1 MNEEEFIAKLKET
14 AGKMQADGI
23 DPIQIQGFIDQKKNE
38 WKAKYEGKMD
48 AAAEE
53 TATVVAD
60 QPSELG
66 LQSENGLSEQRYSH
80 PDEDRGFFD
89 ALIFEP
95 LSKGIAQGS
104 SSDEAYG
111 VFLGGDFS
119 PEALKAFRGADK
131 KVMESGMTKEGIAYE
146 AAVNKRIEAGENPI
160 LAYFKELPNNK
171 IGAAQYMIQSQ
182 TAAATAGLEN
192 PAISLTA
199 AGAGALATGAIG
211 SAASPV
217 GTAIGAG
224 IGGVRGFM
232 SGSMLALEGASRMSE
247 LAKEWFEENN
257 LDWNKDSDWQKLKND
272 EAALR
277 EIKLRGMG
285 AGLTIGA
292 AEYFG
297 GKIGGKLVSKA
308 VGAVSGKVA
317 KAATKTVGSLA
328 SEATVGGLGE
338 AGALGVMGR
347 DITSTES
354 LKEIGMESV
363 IGIVGAP
370 ITAAQATLEQAKAKN
385 KYIVNGGKT
394 TDKSK
399 VNNIISDAS
408 DKDFVNI
415 KIKSDD
421 KKVNQKI
428 KSRREK
434 IIKEDKNLI
443 KNKVEPQVITDQK
456 KKLDLAIQQTEI
468 DIANIKEQ
476 DDSLS
481 VLPFET
487 RLKDLKDKRAALD
500 EIVQYQLDELNEQES
515 MDLMDMDD
523 DISLY
528 QSIINDPM
536 SAEAAKKEAQKQ
548 LDLLKVQQVQTFMN
562 PSAID
567 TRNPSGPKNQK
578 NIDLS
583 QKTQEAYE
591 GGDIDG
597 VIKSQQGLISSIAT
611 SLWSRVPKEKQVG
624 TYEGFKAALVTSKG
638 GMLDMIN
645 SYSPEKFPGVPLAA
659 YLGDRQK
666 GLRARANRIIKELT
680 KQDFEVSTDSTEVL
694 NSFSDIETN
703 IDDIDI
709 YGPKYNSQKLGLGT
723 NLLEEASKD
732 VELATQKIENELAK
746 ADQKAKPLTQKQ
758 RQSKAEK
765 DFDSVF
771 KNKYVKRIKDKIG
784 KKLDKEKY
792 IRNNVTTLKKIAL
805 ANRDFQKGNQGIAKD
820 WNKYPPSDQAFIDYY
835 MGTDTSNIQ
844 AISDRKKS
852 LAEAVAK
859 QIGKD
864 AKDNYFEGKEA
875 ERAEIGERLG
885 IAYSEDLEV
894 KKIRIFD
901 FDDTLAKSNS
911 QVLYTLPDGT
921 TGKLNATEYAKR
933 DQELKDKGATFD
945 FSEFSKVID
954 GKKGPLFEVAQKINA
969 ARGNEDL
976 FVLTARPEDSAG
988 PIQEFL
994 KLAGLDFKKENIIGL
1009 GDGTAQAKA
1018 NWVQG
1023 KIDEGYNDFYFADD
1037 AIKNV
1042 EAVKQVLD
1050 NSEVKSKVQQAKVY
1064 QEVINDIEKELNI
1077 LISSVQQIGHWKQN
1091 VPQANVD
1098 LADQPSY
1105 NKYIGSFLS
1114 FIGHKNTKEI
1124 NLNNYDDLL
1133 QTQKELEEAANSGF
1147 ISLQGLK
1154 AGKLA
1159 NFGKKVVIKD
1169 PKTGEFISKA
1179 TAGTRKIPKQ
1189 KQERYYELSGSVE
1202 GSEGNYYKIP
1212 GEYVKN
1218 EKGKF
1223 EWKDNSSAIKEI
1235 EKIAAN
1241 VLKPDTSK
1249 GSVYWSST
1257 ADPAYLRLE
1266 KAAKENYKGQIIEGS
1281 ITRIKPLEGK
1291 NSIIVNKVLNFDK
1304 FKKLANDS
1312 QPQVKINQRIIAQ
1325 LTKDF
1330 ALSVKSGINPYVAG
1344 MLLKGAYQSTE
1355 GGIKASYEFKWMETG
1370 ELEFGESE
1378 KYTEGYRG
1386 NKERRVREEHSPPA
1400 SVFMAKL
1407 VQVALTADVD
1417 NIEAIVGDMY
1427 QDAGQ
1432 FLISFKHDE
1441 MLDNNKLGASI
1452 VEGSYVGRASGL
1464 TRILSAGIPARK
1476 LINKN
1481 GNTIADLAQ
1490 LTEGIPNVVT
1500 NEAALDALGPRVE
1513 QGLQSAVQ
1521 MQEDLNPNPELSKNE
1536 AVEAL
1541 SDMLGTIYG
1550 VDVITT
1556 KKALEEAGYSE
1567 ADVKKAL
1574 RSFGFEDSQNGYVF
1588 INSEKAGLD
1597 TPMHE
1602 FTHVWANLVFAK
1614 DPELFN
1620 AIYDKLKSHPRYN
1633 EAISRMSKGGYA
1645 NIPID
1650 SFGYKNEVMAY
1661 ILGEEGKSLYQVFA
1675 GDAEAKSLIDKFFDY
1690 IREAL
1695 GFDPT
1700 VKNFA
1705 DLNVDQVVKLAVKD
1719 IMEGNPSANF
1729 NKLQNV
1735 AEGKSWYAKAE
1746 AAQSPSAKAK
1756 ADPLVRAFN
1765 KLKLS
1770 YRTNKDLARAIND
1783 AYAEVEGLMSFMD
1796 FVKLVSKNTKEIK
1809 TGKTNQLLIAKA
1821 EIIKADKI
1829 AEENAKKQAED
1840 KVNEE
1845 QASKLQ
1851 SMFRRII
1858 YQAKG
1863 EGAKASR
1870 WFIPPNAEDFKGLLY
1885 AFLPKGQLGVDARK
1899 WMEEH
1904 LIKPYSNGIA
1914 TLDTEIL
1921 HKSKAWTDMS
1931 KGFNFEEKI
1940 GGTPYTLG
1948 DAIKVYNA
1956 LKEGVDPGIAKKK
1969 HLDALIHAV
1978 ESNSEVLN
1986 LANEV
1991 AESFPIKLESGWQT
2005 RAFAKEIYDSIN
2017 NGARKRHLETF
2028 SNNVDAIF
2036 TDATLDLIADQ
2047 YGEKYRQAIVSTL
2060 RRMKSGRNRV
2070 STDAN
2075 ANVYMNW
2082 LNRAVGTTMFLNT
2095 RSAILQLLST
2105 LNFIGKPGNNI
2116 FQATAA
2122 FANQKQWKADY
2133 NKLWNSDYLTNR
2145 RDGAKFDVLADEIAE
2160 GPQGL
2165 NKILKFGFLPTRYAD
2180 SFAIALGGAA
2190 YYRNRVNMLM
2200 KEGMSEADAEAQAM
2214 IDWRNTA
2221 EESQQSS
2228 DPSKISEIQAS
2239 AIGKIIY
2246 AFANT
2251 PFQYARIT
2259 KRKLQD
2265 IASGRSA
2272 AAGTLRTDMQSILYY
2287 SVGQA
2292 IMFNALQSGLV
2303 ALLNSDDPED
2313 DEMKKE
2319 KYALLIE
2326 RTLTSFAKSTGNPG
2340 AVASTLYAMMKEGY
2354 MQQTG
2359 QKRPDANAFAITATS
2374 ISPPLNSKIRDL
2386 AGAYRA
2392 FNKIDEDDVFTPS
2405 LDNEAL
2411 TMAGEVASFGGIP
2424 LDRVIRKARHLA
2436 AIKNEEAELWQ
2447 KIWMLAGWSSWELG
2461 VKENKDAGFKA
2472 IDFKDVDFKEVDF
2485 KEVEFKEPA
2494 FKKLKKGVA
2503 GEANRDGTIEVDPN
2517 LSPVERAKTIAHEE
2531 QHVKDMKSG
2540 VLDYDDNFVY
2550 YNKNKYERKNGKIIY
2565 KGKSYIEGD
2574 PQLPWEKRAYNA
2586 EPSTKEVKRKKLYA

>member
-1 MNEEEFIAKLKET
+1 MNEKEFIAKLKET
-14 AGKMQADGI
+14 AGRMQADGI
-23 DPIQIQGFIDQKKNE
+23 DPTQIQGFIDQKKNE
-38 WKAKYEGKMD
+38 WSAKYGGKTN

-60 QPSELG
+60 QPSELD
-66 LQSENGLSEQRYSH
+66 LQSENGLSEQ
-80 PDEDRGFFD
+80 PKDDEGFFEGLYNV
-89 ALIFEP
+89 A
-95 LSKGIAQGS
+95 SKGYASAGATGETIDVMS
-104 SSDEAYG
+104 SGYKSDEELQAYIEAKEEARSAENIIKSQQEFAEKVEKFKQEG
-111 VFLGGDFS
+111 DNGFLAGF
-119 PEALKAFRGADK
+119 KAFADDPSMGLD
-131 KVMESGMTKEGIAYE
+131 VMVSSFAGQVRAGQEAPGI
-146 AAVNKRIEAGENPI
+146 V
-160 LAYFKELPNNK
+160 
-171 IGAAQYMIQSQ
+171 
-182 TAAATAGLEN
+182 AT
-192 PAISLTA
+192 STA
-199 AGAGALATGAIG
+199 AGAAAGFAIPILGTISGGLAGARLSSMAVMEAQATFSELLDEKMQEQGLNLKSTADLRKVLDDEDAMDSIRRKAVGRGLAIG
-211 SAASPV
+211 
-217 GTAIGAG
+217 TIEAIFGKLAG
-224 IGGVRGFM
+224 STGKIVNK
-232 SGSMLALEGASRMSE
+232 ASRLS
-247 LAKEWFEENN
+247 KV
-257 LDWNKDSDWQKLKND
+257 
-272 EAALR
+272 
-277 EIKLRGMG
+277 
-285 AGLTIGA
+285 
-292 AEYFG
+292 G
-297 GKIGGKLVSKA
+297 GA
-308 VGAVSGKVA
+308 VGAVGVEAAGGMIGETAGMLVAGQELAGEEILLEGIAGTVFAPAQIAAESLNA
-317 KAATKTVGSLA
+317 KAEYRLN
-328 SEATVGGLGE
+328 GE
-338 AGALGVMGR
+338 KLNN
-347 DITSTES
+347 
-354 LKEIGMESV
+354 K
-363 IGIVGAP
+363 
-370 ITAAQATLEQAKAKN
+370 KAINEVVKN
-385 KYIVNGGKT
+385 
-394 TDKSK
+394 S
-399 VNNIISDAS
+399 SDE
-408 DKDFVNI
+408 DFVNTKINVKKDKDLSNKIQERRKNIIKNNKQAVKDKIAPKKAEELKAKINAAIKTAEIELKQVKDVDGELAAGATEI
-415 KIKSDD
+415 KIK
-421 KKVNQKI
+421 
-428 KSRREK
+428 
-434 IIKEDKNLI
+434 
-443 KNKVEPQVITDQK
+443 
-456 KKLDLAIQQTEI
+456 
-468 DIANIKEQ
+468 
-476 DDSLS
+476 
-481 VLPFET
+481 
-487 RLKDLKDKRAALD
+487 RLKQQLEEVDNH
-500 EIVQYQLDELNEQES
+500 INFQLDELNEGETLA
-515 MDLMDMDD
+515 LMNMDD
-523 DISLY
+523 DVSLY
-528 QSIINDPM
+528 QSILND
-536 SAEAAKKEAQKQ
+536 SNSSEAAKKSAEEQLSILKAAQINV
-548 LDLLKVQQVQTFMN
+548 LNNTDSADLAN
-562 PSAID
+562 P
-567 TRNPSGPKNQK
+567 NGPKSQK

-583 QKTQEAYE
+583 RKTQEAYE
-591 GGDIDG
+591 RGDMDG
-597 VIKSQQGLISSIAT
+597 VIEAQQGLISSIAT

-624 TYEGFKAALVTSKG
+624 TYDGFKTALVTSKS
-638 GMLDMIN
+638 GMLDMLA
-645 SYSPEKFPGVPLAA
+645 SYKPETGVPLAA
-659 YLGDRQK
+659 YLGDRRK
-666 GLRARANRIIKELT
+666 GLRVRANRIIKELT

-694 NSFSDIETN
+694 NSFSDSETN

-746 ADQKAKPLTQKQ
+746 ADEKAKPLTQKQ

-765 DFDSVF
+765 AFNSVF

-792 IRNNVTTLKKIAL
+792 IRDNVTTLKKIVL
-805 ANRDFQKGNQGIAKD
+805 ANRDFQKGNQGLAKN

-835 MGTDTSNIQ
+835 MGTDTSNAQ

-852 LAEAVAK
+852 LAEAVSD

-976 FVLTARPEDSAG
+976 FILTARPADSAG

-994 KLAGLDFKKENIIGL
+994 KLAGLDFKQENIIGL

-1018 NWVQG
+1018 DWVQG

-1064 QEVINDIEKELNI
+1064 QEVINEIYGLPGQNI
-1077 LISSVQQIGHWKQN
+1077 FMK
-1091 VPQANVD
+1091 
-1098 LADQPSY
+1098 DQEMIRNSDEVNSY
-1105 NKYIGSFLS
+1105 NKAWKKIAADNKVERLDRNDSNFR
-1114 FIGHKNTKEI
+1114 KNFREKFMLKHANKFPKNLWVPSIVGFYESSRNPNDSAVFGNKEGVEYQI
-1124 NLNNYDDLL
+1124 AGIEFNDN
-1133 QTQKELEEAANSGF
+1133 
-1147 ISLQGLK
+1147 ISLLPSRFVFSKDKKLK
-1154 AGKLA
+1154 TFGSGK
-1159 NFGKKVVIKD
+1159 NK
-1169 PKTGEFISKA
+1169 
-1179 TAGTRKIPKQ
+1179 
-1189 KQERYYELSGSVE
+1189 LS
-1202 GSEGNYYKIP
+1202 IQ
-1212 GEYVKN
+1212 EYVKTEDFKNN
-1218 EKGKF
+1218 EAKKLPALKNIF
-1223 EWKDNSSAIKEI
+1223 LTIEQILKD
-1235 EKIAAN
+1235 
-1241 VLKPDTSK
+1241 
-1249 GSVYWSST
+1249 
-1257 ADPAYLRLE
+1257 DPEALPY
-1266 KAAKENYKGQIIEGS
+1266 IIELLADS
-1281 ITRIKPLEGK
+1281 AK
-1291 NSIIVNKVLNFDK
+1291 NQGHFMRFLAPFKFFTKNFD
-1304 FKKLANDS
+1304 AI
-1312 QPQVKINQRIIAQ
+1312 V
-1325 LTKDF
+1325 
-1330 ALSVKSGINPYVAG
+1330 V
-1344 MLLKGAYQSTE
+1344 
-1355 GGIKASYEFKWMETG
+1355 
-1370 ELEFGESE
+1370 
-1378 KYTEGYRG
+1378 
-1386 NKERRVREEHSPPA
+1386 EEHSLPQIIVTKFLLQSA
-1400 SVFMAKL
+1400 LDGNVEQNFNYIEKNYFQGALERVHDDMLQGEFEGRKFNFKQKLLDGQMWNDSTWARYFNKL
-1407 VQVALTADVD
+1407 VES
-1417 NIEAIVGDMY
+1417 NG
-1427 QDAGQ
+1427 
-1432 FLISFKHDE
+1432 
-1441 MLDNNKLGASI
+1441 
-1452 VEGSYVGRASGL
+1452 
-1464 TRILSAGIPARK
+1464 GIPPFSYE
-1476 LINKN
+1476 LTN
-1481 GNTIADLAQ
+1481 GKTIAEEFNVTSSGVLANLEMQ
-1490 LTEGIPNVVT
+1490 
-1500 NEAALDALGPRVE
+1500 E
-1513 QGLQSAVQ
+1513 QTKSKVDDQIQSAVQ
-1521 MQEDLNPNPELSKNE
+1521 MQEDLNPDPKLSKNE
-1536 AVEAL
+1536 AIEAL

-1550 VDVITT
+1550 MDVITT

-1567 ADVKKAL
+1567 KDVNKAL
-1574 RSFGFEDSQNGYVF
+1574 RSFGFEDSENGYVF

-1597 TPMHE
+1597 TAMHE

-1620 AIYDKLKSHPRYN
+1620 AIYDKLKSHPRYA

-1645 NIPID
+1645 NIPAN

-1661 ILGEEGKSLYQVFA
+1661 ILGEEGKSLYELFE
-1675 GDAEAKSLIDKFFDY
+1675 GDAETKTLIDKFFDY
-1690 IREAL
+1690 VREAL

-1719 IMEGNPSANF
+1719 MMEGNPSANF

-1735 AEGKSWYAKAE
+1735 AEGKSWYAKSE

-1770 YRTNKDLARAIND
+1770 YRNNKDLARAIND
-1783 AYAEVEGLMSFMD
+1783 AYDEVEGLMSFMD

-1821 EIIKADKI
+1821 EIIKANKI
-1829 AEENAKKQAED
+1829 AEESTKKQAED

-1885 AFLPKGQLGVDARK
+1885 AFLPKGQLGLDARK
-1899 WMEEH
+1899 WMEEN
-1904 LIKPYSNGIA
+1904 LLKPYSNGIA

-1931 KGFNFEEKI
+1931 KGFNFEEKV

-1978 ESNSEVLN
+1978 ESNSEVLD

-2028 SNNVDAIF
+2028 SNNVDAVF

-2075 ANVYMNW
+2075 ANSYMNW

-2105 LNFIGKPGNNI
+2105 LNFLGKPGNNI

-2133 NKLWNSDYLTNR
+2133 NKLWNSDYLSNR

-2160 GPQGL
+2160 GSQGL

-2190 YYRNRVNMLM
+2190 YYRNRVNMLI

-2214 IDWRNTA
+2214 IDWRATA

-2239 AIGKIIY
+2239 SIGKIIY

-2265 IASGRSA
+2265 ITSGRSA
-2272 AAGTLRTDMQSILYY
+2272 AAGTVRTDMQSILYY

-2319 KYALLIE
+2319 KYALLLE

-2359 QKRPDANAFAITATS
+2359 KKRPDANAFAITATS
-2374 ISPPLNSKIRDL
+2374 ISPPLNSKMRDL

-2392 FNKIDEDDVFTPS
+2392 FNKIEEGDTFTPS

-2411 TMAGEVASFGGIP
+2411 TMAGEVASFGGVP

-2461 VKENKDAGFKA
+2461 VKESKDTEFKA
-2472 IDFKDVDFKEVDF
+2472 IDFKDVDFKEV
-2485 KEVEFKEPA
+2485 EFKESA
-2494 FKKLKKGVA
+2494 FKKLENGVA
-2503 GEANRDGTIEVDPN
+2503 GRANNNGTIEIDPN
-2517 LSPVERAKTIAHEE
+2517 LSPVEREKTIAHEK
-2531 QHVKDMKSG
+2531 QHMKDMKAG
-2540 VLDYDDNFVY
+2540 KLNYDDNYVY
-2550 YNKNKYERKNGKIIY
+2550 WNGRKHERKNGKIIY
-2565 KGKSYIEGD
+2565 KGKSYIEGH
-2574 PQLPWEKRAYNA
+2574 PSLPWEKKAYNA
-2586 EPSTKEVKRKKLYA
+2586 EPSTKEIKRKKLYA

>member
-1 MNEEEFIAKLKET
+1 MLYTLPNPSGKPSAENKVIFLVGAAGSGKSTLTKQLGFKDEGFSVVNRDTELERLTKEAGFPTDMSKLTYEQRAQWREMQAKAAEKSINDIAKLR
-14 AGKMQADGI
+14 
-23 DPIQIQGFIDQKKNE
+23 N
-38 WKAKYEGKMD
+38 EGKG
-48 AAAEE
+48 
-53 TATVVAD
+53 VV
-60 QPSELG
+60 
-66 LQSENGLSEQRYSH
+66 
-80 PDEDRGFFD
+80 
-89 ALIFEP
+89 I
-95 LSKGIAQGS
+95 
-104 SSDEAYG
+104 DEA
-111 VFLGGDFS
+111 
-119 PEALKAFRGADK
+119 
-131 KVMESGMTKEGIAYE
+131 
-146 AAVNKRIEAGENPI
+146 
-160 LAYFKELPNNK
+160 
-171 IGAAQYMIQSQ
+171 
-182 TAAATAGLEN
+182 
-192 PAISLTA
+192 
-199 AGAGALATGAIG
+199 G
-211 SAASPV
+211 S
-217 GTAIGAG
+217 
-224 IGGVRGFM
+224 
-232 SGSMLALEGASRMSE
+232 
-247 LAKEWFEENN
+247 
-257 LDWNKDSDWQKLKND
+257 
-272 EAALR
+272 
-277 EIKLRGMG
+277 
-285 AGLTIGA
+285 
-292 AEYFG
+292 
-297 GKIGGKLVSKA
+297 
-308 VGAVSGKVA
+308 
-317 KAATKTVGSLA
+317 
-328 SEATVGGLGE
+328 SEATVMRNLREFKQAGYDVQMIFVESSLDAALERNKNRTERSLTDVAIKNSYETVMKNKKRFSEMFKENFVEVNTNKLGINE
-338 AGALGVMGR
+338 MPPSS
-347 DITSTES
+347 ITSKINQFT
-354 LKEIGMESV
+354 KG
-363 IGIVGAP
+363 
-370 ITAAQATLEQAKAKN
+370 
-385 KYIVNGGKT
+385 
-394 TDKSK
+394 
-399 VNNIISDAS
+399 
-408 DKDFVNI
+408 FI
-415 KIKSDD
+415 K
-421 KKVNQKI
+421 
-428 KSRREK
+428 
-434 IIKEDKNLI
+434 
-443 KNKVEPQVITDQK
+443 
-456 KKLDLAIQQTEI
+456 
-468 DIANIKEQ
+468 
-476 DDSLS
+476 
-481 VLPFET
+481 
-487 RLKDLKDKRAALD
+487 
-500 EIVQYQLDELNEQES
+500 
-515 MDLMDMDD
+515 
-523 DISLY
+523 
-528 QSIINDPM
+528 
-536 SAEAAKKEAQKQ
+536 
-548 LDLLKVQQVQTFMN
+548 
-562 PSAID
+562 
-567 TRNPSGPKNQK
+567 
-578 NIDLS
+578 
-583 QKTQEAYE
+583 
-591 GGDIDG
+591 
-597 VIKSQQGLISSIAT
+597 
-611 SLWSRVPKEKQVG
+611 
-624 TYEGFKAALVTSKG
+624 
-638 GMLDMIN
+638 
-645 SYSPEKFPGVPLAA
+645 
-659 YLGDRQK
+659 
-666 GLRARANRIIKELT
+666 
-680 KQDFEVSTDSTEVL
+680 
-694 NSFSDIETN
+694 
-703 IDDIDI
+703 
-709 YGPKYNSQKLGLGT
+709 
-723 NLLEEASKD
+723 
-732 VELATQKIENELAK
+732 
-746 ADQKAKPLTQKQ
+746 
-758 RQSKAEK
+758 
-765 DFDSVF
+765 
-771 KNKYVKRIKDKIG
+771 
-784 KKLDKEKY
+784 
-792 IRNNVTTLKKIAL
+792 
-805 ANRDFQKGNQGIAKD
+805 
-820 WNKYPPSDQAFIDYY
+820 
-835 MGTDTSNIQ
+835 
-844 AISDRKKS
+844 
-852 LAEAVAK
+852 
-859 QIGKD
+859 
-864 AKDNYFEGKEA
+864 
-875 ERAEIGERLG
+875 
-885 IAYSEDLEV
+885 
-894 KKIRIFD
+894 
-901 FDDTLAKSNS
+901 
-911 QVLYTLPDGT
+911 
-921 TGKLNATEYAKR
+921 GKLNATEYAKR

-976 FVLTARPEDSAG
+976 FVLTARPADSASS
-988 PIQEFL
+988 IQEFL

-1018 NWVQG
+1018 DWVQG
-1023 KIDEGYNDFYFADD
+1023 KIDEGYNDLYFADD
-1037 AIKNV
+1037 ALKNV

-1050 NSEVKSKVQQAKVY
+1050 NSDVKGKVQQAKLY

-1077 LISSVQQIGHWKQN
+1077 LISSIQQVGHWKQN
-1091 VPQANVD
+1091 IPQANVD
-1098 LADQPSY
+1098 FADQRSY
-1105 NKYIGSFLS
+1105 NKYIESFLS
-1114 FIGHKNTKEI
+1114 FIGHKNTKKI
-1124 NLNNYDDLL
+1124 NLNNYEDLL

-1169 PKTGEFISKA
+1169 PETGEFISKA
-1179 TAGTRKIPKQ
+1179 TADTRKIPKQ
-1189 KQERYYELSGSVE
+1189 KRERYYELSGSVE
-1202 GSEGNYYKIP
+1202 GSEGNYYKVP
-1212 GEYVKN
+1212 GKYVKN
-1218 EKGKF
+1218 EKGKYD
-1223 EWKDNSSAIKEI
+1223 WVKDGPAVKKI

-1241 VLKPDTSK
+1241 VLKPDR

-1257 ADPAYLRLE
+1257 VDPAYIRLE
-1266 KAAKENYKGQIIEGS
+1266 KAAKENYKGEIIEGK
-1281 ITRIKPLEGK
+1281 ILRKKPLEGK
-1291 NSIIVNKVLNFDK
+1291 ANIIVNKELNLAK
-1304 FKKLANDS
+1304 FKEFSNDS
-1312 QPQVKINQRIIAQ
+1312 QPQVEINQKIITQ

-1330 ALSVKSGINPYVAG
+1330 GSAVKNGVNPYVAG

-1355 GGIKASYEFKWMETG
+1355 GGIKASYEFKWIETG
-1370 ELEFGESE
+1370 KLEFGESE
-1378 KYTEGYRG
+1378 QYTEGYKG
-1386 NKERRVREEHSPPA
+1386 NKERRAREEHSPPA

-1407 VQVALTADVD
+1407 VQVALTADVN
-1417 NIEAIVGDMY
+1417 NIEAIVADMY

-1441 MLDNNKLGASI
+1441 MLNNAKLGASI

-1464 TRILSAGIPARK
+1464 TRILTAGIPARK

-1481 GNTIADLAQ
+1481 GNTVADLAQ
-1490 LTEGIPNVVT
+1490 LAVDIPNVVV
-1500 NEAALDALGPRVE
+1500 NEAAIDVLGPKTE

-1521 MQEDLNPNPELSKNE
+1521 MQEDLNPDPKLSKNE

-1550 VDVITT
+1550 MDVIKT
-1556 KKALEEAGYSE
+1556 KNALEEAGYSE

-1574 RSFGFEDSQNGYVF
+1574 RSFGFEDSENGYVF

-1597 TPMHE
+1597 TAMHE

-1620 AIYDKLKSHPRYN
+1620 AIYDKLKSHPKYN

-1645 NIPID
+1645 DIPAD

-1661 ILGEEGKSLYQVFA
+1661 ILGEEGKSLYEVFA

-1690 IREAL
+1690 VREAL

-1705 DLNVDQVVKLAVKD
+1705 DLTVDQVVKLAVKD
-1719 IMEGNPSANF
+1719 MMEGNPSSNF

-1770 YRTNKDLARAIND
+1770 YRNNKDIGRAIND
-1783 AYAEVEGLMSFMD
+1783 AYAEVEDLMSFMD
-1796 FVKLVSKNTKEIK
+1796 FVKLVSQNTKEIK
-1809 TGKTNQLLIAKA
+1809 TGKTKQLLVAKA
-1821 EIIKADKI
+1821 EVIKANKI
-1829 AEENAKKQAED
+1829 AEESVKKQAEQKID
-1840 KVNEE
+1840 EN

-1851 SMFRRII
+1851 AMFRRII

-1885 AFLPKGQLGVDARK
+1885 AFLPKGQLGLDARK

-1904 LIKPYSNGIA
+1904 LLKPYSNGIA

-1931 KGFNFEEKI
+1931 KGFNFEEKV

-1978 ESNSEVLN
+1978 ESNSEVLD

-2005 RAFAKEIYDSIN
+2005 RAFAKDIYDSIN

-2028 SNNVDAIF
+2028 SNNVDAVF

-2075 ANVYMNW
+2075 ANSYMNW

-2095 RSAILQLLST
+2095 RSAVLQLLST
-2105 LNFIGKPGNNI
+2105 LNFLGKPGNNI

-2133 NKLWNSDYLTNR
+2133 NKLWNSDYLSSR

-2190 YYRNRVNMLM
+2190 YYRNRVNLLV

-2239 AIGKIIY
+2239 SIGKIIY

-2265 IASGRSA
+2265 ITSGRSA
-2272 AAGTLRTDMQSILYY
+2272 AAGTMRTDVQSILYY

-2292 IMFNALQSGLV
+2292 LMFNALQSGLV

-2313 DEMKKE
+2313 EELKEE
-2319 KYALLIE
+2319 KYALMLE

-2359 QKRPDANAFAITATS
+2359 KKRPDANAFAITATS
-2374 ISPPLNSKIRDL
+2374 ISPPLNSKMRDL

-2392 FNKIDEDDVFTPS
+2392 FSKIEEGDAFTPS
-2405 LDNEAL
+2405 LDNESL
-2411 TMAGEVASFGGIP
+2411 TMAGEVASFSGVP

-2461 VKENKDAGFKA
+2461 VKESKDVGFKA
-2472 IDFKDVDFKEVDF
+2472 IDFKDVDFKEV
-2485 KEVEFKEPA
+2485 EFKESA
-2494 FKKLKKGVA
+2494 FKKLEDGIA
-2503 GEANRDGTIEVDPN
+2503 GRANNDGTIDIDPN

-2531 QHVKDMKSG
+2531 QHMKDMKAG
-2540 VLDYDDNFVY
+2540 KLNYDDNYVY
-2550 YNKNKYERKNGKIIY
+2550 WNDSKYERKNGEIIY
-2565 KGKSYIEGD
+2565 KGKSYIEGH
-2574 PQLPWEKRAYNA
+2574 PSLPWEKKAYNA

>member
-119 PEALKAFRGADK
+119 PEALKAFREADK

-297 GKIGGKLVSKA
+297 GKLGGKLVSKA
-308 VGAVSGKVA
+308 AGAVSSKAA

-399 VNNIISDAS
+399 VNNIIRDAS

-481 VLPFET
+481 VLPFES

-1064 QEVINDIEKELNI
+1064 QEVINDIEDGIQVLIDKNLEGDVEASITDINKLAKELGIENFNRRNPEFI
-1077 LISSVQQIGHWKQN
+1077 ERMIVSLGK
-1091 VPQANVD
+1091 A
-1098 LADQPSY
+1098 ADAGLLTEEDID
-1105 NKYIGSFLS
+1105 NLS
-1114 FIGHKNTKEI
+1114 M
-1124 NLNNYDDLL
+1124 
-1133 QTQKELEEAANSGF
+1133 
-1147 ISLQGLK
+1147 
-1154 AGKLA
+1154 A
-1159 NFGKKVVIKD
+1159 NFGAKYNKKTKYYQLKDGTEVLRGTPEFDAAVEAKQLVPAGGGLFYGASDPALIDIKERIKKAKSKKGVKLKA
-1169 PKTGEFISKA
+1169 PKVNPDAAIKGSKVYLENQ
-1179 TAGTRKIPKQ
+1179 K
-1189 KQERYYELSGSVE
+1189 KQEINDKAFSNFLSLMDKVAEIDPALMLIMVHDGYRATSGIIKAVAPV
-1202 GSEGNYYKIP
+1202 K
-1212 GEYVKN
+1212 YVSK
-1218 EKGKF
+1218 KF
-1223 EWKDNSSAIKEI
+1223 EFGT
-1235 EKIAAN
+1235 
-1241 VLKPDTSK
+1241 PGSK
-1249 GSVYWSST
+1249 YSET
-1257 ADPAYLRLE
+1257 H
-1266 KAAKENYKGQIIEGS
+1266 KKNKEN
-1281 ITRIKPLEGK
+1281 
-1291 NSIIVNKVLNFDK
+1291 N
-1304 FKKLANDS
+1304 
-1312 QPQVKINQRIIAQ
+1312 
-1325 LTKDF
+1325 
-1330 ALSVKSGINPYVAG
+1330 
-1344 MLLKGAYQSTE
+1344 
-1355 GGIKASYEFKWMETG
+1355 
-1370 ELEFGESE
+1370 
-1378 KYTEGYRG
+1378 YRD
-1386 NKERRVREEHSPPA
+1386 EHNPPA
-1400 SVFMAKL
+1400 SVIGSYIAKAAMKGQARSIKPLIDKQFHRVVLSLKADEILDKAKL
-1407 VQVALTADVD
+1407 AGVMPESFRLIVSNSLGRYFNEFTSKINGGINPDSIIDIETGKSIREVYNIDSSGVA
-1417 NIEAIVGDMY
+1417 
-1427 QDAGQ
+1427 
-1432 FLISFKHDE
+1432 
-1441 MLDNNKLGASI
+1441 ASL
-1452 VEGSYVGRASGL
+1452 E
-1464 TRILSAGIPARK
+1464 
-1476 LINKN
+1476 
-1481 GNTIADLAQ
+1481 
-1490 LTEGIPNVVT
+1490 LTEQFKDKTP
-1500 NEAALDALGPRVE
+1500 DK
-1513 QGLQSAVQ
+1513 LQSAVQ

-1620 AIYDKLKSHPRYN
+1620 AIYDKLKSHPKYN

-1645 NIPID
+1645 DIPID

-1956 LKEGVDPGIAKKK
+1956 LKEGVDPGITKKK